1 MMRLFRWMPVV
12 LLLVIGCVVQAA
24 VAKQISDARAVAPAP
39 SIESPDEMV
48 GETFSYDISFL
59 WFDRLAEGS
68 LRFEEAEQD
77 GQYRAILEAK
87 TLGVAAFFTRDRRER
102 HVSLMKLTPNGG
114 LRSLEFESTTSK
126 GRGRSRED
134 RVRRYIFDYEND
146 KVYREQ
152 VRTGKKFKR
161 DTYELQNKKFVN
173 DVLTA
178 FSNFRMGYFGAV
190 EPGAH
195 FDIPAFSRKGPASI
209 TIDVLTAEERVGD
222 PRFPAEGLVCRVHV
236 DKEIFKTGD
245 GRIYLWIDEQAR
257 PAFGVVEK
265 VLGLG
270 DVRGTLRN

>member
-1 MMRLFRWMPVV
+1 
-12 LLLVIGCVVQAA
+12 
-24 VAKQISDARAVAPAP
+24 
-39 SIESPDEMV
+39 MV
-48 GETFSYDISFL
+48 GETFSYDIAFL

-68 LRFEEAEQD
+68 LRFEEADQD
-77 GQYRAILEAK
+77 GQYRAVLEAK

-102 HVSLMKLTPNGG
+102 HVSLMELTSNGG

-126 GRGRSRED
+126 GRGSSRED

-161 DTYELQNKKFVN
+161 DTYELQNRDFVN

-178 FSNFRMGYFGAV
+178 FFTFRMGYFGAV

-195 FDIPAFSRKGPASI
+195 FDIPTFSRKGPASM
-209 TIDVLTAEERVGD
+209 TVDVLTAEERVGD

-257 PAFGVVEK
+257 PASGVVEK

>member
-1 MMRLFRWMPVV
+1 M
-12 LLLVIGCVVQAA
+12 
-24 VAKQISDARAVAPAP
+24 
-39 SIESPDEMV
+39 E
-48 GETFSYDISFL
+48 
-59 WFDRLAEGS
+59 
-68 LRFEEAEQD
+68 
-77 GQYRAILEAK
+77 
-87 TLGVAAFFTRDRRER
+87 
-102 HVSLMKLTPNGG
+102 LTPDGG

-126 GRGRSRED
+126 GRGDSRQD
-134 RVRRYIFDYEND
+134 RVRRYIFDYAND

-195 FDIPAFSRKGPASI
+195 FDIPTFSRKGPAFI
-209 TIDVLTAEERVGD
+209 TVDVLTAEERVGD